1 MPFQFTKDGLNDIRD
16 DDSIYD
22 MYISSN
28 DYIEEEEIFISLS
41 GPLLVEHKTFDIDIH
56 YTASLTNGEAHFID
70 ISNNFI
76 DARDNIVVNVASEY
90 RYLTVRAYNIKEGS
104 CTIEMIYNGDEE
116 IPYGWEDEGGDI
128 IRLTVAI
135 IN

>member
-16 DDSIYD
+16 DDSIYE

-28 DYIEEEEIFISLS
+28 DYTDGTFRSLS
-41 GPLLVEHKTFDIDIH
+41 GALLVNHKTFDIDIY
-56 YTASLTNGEAHFID
+56 YTASLSDGDVHLLD
-70 ISNNFI
+70 ISNNFVNE
-76 DARDNIVVNVASEY
+76 RDNIVVNVASNY
-90 RYLTVRAYNIKEGS
+90 RYLNVRAYNIQEGS
-104 CTIEMIYNGDEE
+104 CTIELIYNGDED
-116 IPYGWEDEGGDI
+116 IPYDWEDEGGDI